1 MALTLGFVYF
11 NSISIRCVHRVN
23 GRPECFTHRPLQMM
37 EDLKVTDKPSE
48 IGYYS
53 GVVVR
58 TDWLSLK
65 LTVSQFWNHLPG

>member
-1 MALTLGFVYF
+1 
-11 NSISIRCVHRVN
+11 
-23 GRPECFTHRPLQMM
+23 MM